1 MHRNCYLIPSR
12 LWSSLHDWFLLEEK
26 KKPFFKKPQKNSL
39 FTSVVT
45 FEAASWQLVSNL
57 VNRIRKDVAKKGVAK
72 LIMVFLQS

>member
-1 MHRNCYLIPSR
+1 MEFLAR
-12 LWSSLHDWFLLEEK
+12 LFFSKEK
-26 KKPFFKKPQKNSL
+26 NNALKNKKKNSL
-39 FTSVVT
+39 FTSIVT